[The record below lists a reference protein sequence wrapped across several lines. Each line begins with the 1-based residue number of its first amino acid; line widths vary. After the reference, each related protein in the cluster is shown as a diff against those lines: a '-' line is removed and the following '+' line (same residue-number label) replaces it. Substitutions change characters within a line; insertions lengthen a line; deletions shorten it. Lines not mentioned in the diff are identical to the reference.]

1 MLQHSKESMLST
13 RWHHTQTISLVRRPR
28 KAHPTWHTSTQLRN
42 ITAHLCKCMLG
53 PHARRLVLP
62 SAPTHW
68 QTQPTMRHTYTHT
81 HTHTHVPTKGG
92 AKHASQLWG
101 WHVVCIWP
109 RLSADGHVA
118 WSSETHI
125 ARPTSIPQANNT
137 QHLCMGMLQHMH
149 MPTSPLKGGAH
160 PTYPHIHIYTHN
172 AIGLSSGRLHH

>member
-1 MLQHSKESMLST
+1 MAYQHTTTKHHST
-13 RWHHTQTISLVRRPR
+13 PMQVHAWASCT
-28 KAHPTWHTSTQLRN
+28 PTSVAKCTHALADSTN
-42 ITAHLCKCMLG
+42 DE
-53 PHARRLVLP
+53 
-62 SAPTHW
+62 THI
-68 QTQPTMRHTYTHT
+68 HT
-81 HTHTHVPTKGG
+81 HIHTHAPTKGG